1 MPPKGSKRKAAAQPA
16 SAATSSKQPKKADQK
31 AVTKKPEINVPLDE
45 GFSAAAGSRVYI
57 DEDGMIFDASL
68 NQSQVAKNN
77 NKFYRLQLLEGGKHD
92 HVHTRWGRVGE
103 FGQVKT
109 MDFEDFDDA
118 MKEFKKKFK
127 DKSGLAWED
136 RANDPK
142 KGKYTFIEKNYDDD
156 DEEDAKGDVK
166 KEEEDE
172 ESKPQIES
180 KLPKQTQRLMEL
192 IFNENHFNSV
202 LENIGYN
209 NEKLPLGKLG
219 KSTIQKGFEHLKELS
234 SLIRHPTLA
243 QNKYQMS
250 QREALEDFTNQYYSA
265 IPHVFGRNRPPIID
279 NNDILT
285 REVAM
290 LDTLT
295 DMEVANAIMKTSSDR
310 HTDADSVAQ
319 IDKRFEQLKLSEC
332 EPLDAESAEYDA
344 LKKYLINTAGK
355 THNIRYRLQDIFRIQ
370 REGED
375 DRFEQS
381 KYSSIKDKNRRLLW
395 HGSRTTNYGGIL
407 SQGLRI
413 APPEAPVNGYAFGK
427 GVYLADISTKSANYC
442 VSSSSGNTGLLLL
455 CEAELGNPMYELMGG
470 NSSAQEKSAEAGA
483 IATLGLGRTV
493 PQGWV
498 DAGDVIMP
506 ELKGVMIPDPD
517 QEPGDQ
523 TQHPNAYLQYNEYI
537 CYDVAQI
544 RLRYLIRFQL

>member
-1 MPPKGSKRKAAAQPA
+1 
-16 SAATSSKQPKKADQK
+16 
-31 AVTKKPEINVPLDE
+31 
-45 GFSAAAGSRVYI
+45 
-57 DEDGMIFDASL
+57 
-68 NQSQVAKNN
+68 
-77 NKFYRLQLLEGGKHD
+77 
-92 HVHTRWGRVGE
+92 
-103 FGQVKT
+103 
-109 MDFEDFDDA
+109 MDFDEFEDA
-118 MKEFKKKFK
+118 MTEYQKKFK
-127 DKSGLAWED
+127 DKSGLAWDD
-136 RANDPK
+136 RDQEPK
-142 KGKYTFIEKNYDDD
+142 KGKYAWLQMDYTGGD
-156 DEEDAKGDVK
+156 DETGDDVK
-166 KEEEDE
+166 KEEDE
-172 ESKPQIES
+172 EDSKDQVES
-180 KLPKQTQRLMEL
+180 KLPRQTQRLMEL

-209 NEKLPLGKLG
+209 QEKLPLGKLG
-219 KSTIQKGFEHLKELS
+219 KSTIQRGFEQLQELS
-234 SLIRHPTLA
+234 SLIRHPSLA
-243 QNKYQMS
+243 QNKYGSS
-250 QREALEDFTNQYYSA
+250 QQEALEDYTNRYYST

-295 DMEVANAIMKTSSDR
+295 DMEVANSIMKSDSR
-310 HTDADSVAQ
+310 HKDADSVAK
-319 IDKRFEQLKLSEC
+319 IDQRFGQLKLSEC
-332 EPLDAESAEYDA
+332 EPLEQKSAEYQS
-344 LKKYLINTAGK
+344 LKNYLINTAGK

-370 REGED
+370 REGESE
-375 DRFEQS
+375 RFEKS

-455 CEAELGNPMYELMGG
+455 CEAELGNPMYELLSGQ
-470 NSSAQEKSAEAGA
+470 SSAQEDSAKAGS
-483 IATLGLGRTV
+483 IATYGIGRTT

-498 DAGDVIMP
+498 DAGDVISKDLRGIM
-506 ELKGVMIPDPD
+506 VPDPEK
-517 QEPGDQ
+517 EPGDQ
-523 TQHPNAYLQYNEYI
+523 TNHPNAYLQYNEYI

>member
-1 MPPKGSKRKAAAQPA
+1 MPPKGSKGKRKAASPPTTSA
-16 SAATSSKQPKKADQK
+16 STKQSKQSGQDT
-31 AVTKKPEINVPLDE
+31 VSKKPEVNVPLDE
-45 GFSAAAGSRVYI
+45 GFAAAAGSKVFV
-57 DEDGMIFDASL
+57 DEDGTIYDASM

-77 NKFYRLQLLEGGKHD
+77 NKFYRLQLLEGDKAH

-109 MDFEDFDDA
+109 MVFHDFEDA
-118 MKEFKKKFK
+118 LNEFNKKFK
-127 DKSGLAWED
+127 DKSGLAWDD
-136 RANDPK
+136 RAGQPK
-142 KGKYTFIEKNYDDD
+142 KGKYTFLEKNYDDD
-156 DEEDAKGDVK
+156 DEDAPDDVR
-166 KEEEDE
+166 KEEDDEDSKDLV
-172 ESKPQIES
+172 ESE
-180 KLPKQTQRLMEL
+180 LPKQTQRLMEL
-192 IFNENHFNSV
+192 IFNESHFNSV

-219 KSTIQKGFEHLKELS
+219 KSTIQKGFEHLQELS
-234 SLIRHPTLA
+234 SLIRHPSLA
-243 QNKYQMS
+243 QSKHHIS

-295 DMEVANAIMKTSSDR
+295 DMEVANAIMKTSSER
-310 HTDADSVAQ
+310 HKDADSVAQ

-332 EPLDAESAEYDA
+332 EPLDSKSAEYQA
-344 LKKYLINTAGK
+344 LKNYLINTAGH

-375 DRFEQS
+375 DRFEKS
-381 KYSSIKDKNRRLLW
+381 KYSGLKDKNRRLLW
-395 HGSRTTNYGGIL
+395 HGSRTTNFGGIL

-455 CEAELGNPMYELMGG
+455 CEAELGNPMYELLSGDSG
-470 NSSAQEKSAEAGA
+470 AKEAAEKAGA
-483 IATLGLGRTV
+483 LATYGIGRTT
-493 PQGWV
+493 PQAWV
-498 DAGDVIMP
+498 DAGDVITK
-506 ELKGVMIPDPD
+506 ELKGIMIPDPG

-523 TQHPNAYLQYNEYI
+523 TNHPNAYLQYNEYI

-544 RLRYLIRFQL
+544 RLRYLVRFQL

>member
-1 MPPKGSKRKAAAQPA
+1 MPPKGSSKRKAAAQPA

-31 AVTKKPEINVPLDE
+31 AVSKKPEINVPLDE

-57 DEDGMIFDASL
+57 DEDGTIFDASL

-109 MDFEDFDDA
+109 IDFEDFDDA

-136 RANDPK
+136 RATDPK

-156 DEEDAKGDVK
+156 DDEDAKGDVK

-295 DMEVANAIMKTSSDR
+295 DMEVANAIMKTSSDK

-319 IDKRFEQLKLSEC
+319 IDKRFEQLNLSEC
-332 EPLDAESAEYDA
+332 EPLDAKSAEYDA

-381 KYSSIKDKNRRLLW
+381 KYSSIKDKNR
-395 HGSRTTNYGGIL
+395 GIL

-470 NSSAQEKSAEAGA
+470 DSSAQEKSAEAGA